1 MLQSDMSSATEIGTI
16 QRATSLPAAMLATVL
31 GSADTG
37 PGLVMFSPSRQ
48 FLFGNLQATRLMREL
63 RQLEPRHRRFD
74 GIPQAISRC
83 CQDLAESL
91 NRHPNPRSWGRVQ
104 LIRVLGG
111 EGNMILAR
119 FHAVPAATEPAQIS
133 MIVGLLELISVG
145 QRSTEMLTLANFR
158 FTEREQACVTH
169 LIQGMT
175 DKEIARH
182 LGLSEYTVKDHFKH
196 VRKKTDATNRS
207 GIIARVLGRAQA
219 PRNGAS
225 VVKAS
230 YPLERSIR

>member
-1 MLQSDMSSATEIGTI
+1 MPQSDMSSTTEIGTI
-16 QRATSLPAAMLATVL
+16 QRSTSLSAAMLATVL

-37 PGLVMFSPSRQ
+37 PGLALFSPSRQ
-48 FLFGNLQATRLMREL
+48 LLFSNLQATRLMREL
-63 RQLEPRHRRFD
+63 RQLEPCRRMFD
-74 GIPQAISRC
+74 GIPQAISC
-83 CQDLAESL
+83 CCEDLAESL
-91 NRHPNPRSWGRVQ
+91 YRHPNPRSWGRIQ

-119 FHAVPAATEPAQIS
+119 FHAVPAATESAQIS
-133 MIVGLLELISVG
+133 MIVGLLEPISVG
-145 QRSTEMLTLANFR
+145 QRSAETITPATFR

-196 VRKKTDATNRS
+196 VRKKTDTTNRS

-219 PRNGAS
+219 PRNGAGA
-225 VVKAS
+225 VKAS
-230 YPLERSIR
+230 YPPEQSIR